1 MFFNLKRNTKVKRKE
16 QKKMTKTFKKMI
28 SVIVTLVM
36 VMAMATVAFAA
47 DENYSITITKNDTND
62 TATHRYDVYQIFQ
75 GEVVDNK
82 LGNISW
88 GADVKTTD
96 TTLYSDL
103 SAALG
108 KTVASVDDVL
118 GELTKLSDD
127 HANLDKFA
135 EAISKHLDGTPVKT
149 ATLKASASSKTV
161 TITGVDAGYYLVSDT
176 VIADASGAQQGE
188 IVNPNAV
195 SKFILQVASDTQVAI
210 TTKEVLPSLDKKIVD
225 KGGNRVSKNT
235 ASIGEDVD
243 FEITT
248 AVPDLTNKGY
258 DEIYKFVITDTLS
271 DGLTFK
277 GASSVTVKLDGTEL
291 TQGNDTDIKD
301 YKVVATADGFKIVFN
316 SSKMYTWGTTAA
328 SIGDAIV
335 VSYKATLNENAVIT
349 DAGNPNTAKLI
360 YSNNPNEEYDGTTDD
375 FGPDDPKGETPEVT
389 TITYTTKVRL
399 EKVDKTDNTKHLAGA
414 VFTLTGTVADKV
426 VTNGTRYVPADAG
439 TYYKLVDG
447 TYTTTAPETPDDPRY
462 DGDIKYEKQT
472 FTGEVEEIGVG
483 ETTLDIEVGPDGI
496 IDLSH
501 LGAGTYTLTE
511 KDAPAGYVKDPNPHT
526 LTINC
531 DVSGTNPVW
540 TYTFDNTDIKDAD
553 ELIGVIVFENKKPTD
568 LPSTGGIGTTVFYV
582 AGSVMLAAGAALIVW
597 KKRLGSEEK

>member
-1 MFFNLKRNTKVKRKE
+1 MVFNLKRNTKVKRKE

-75 GEVVDNK
+75 GQVVDNK

-103 SAALG
+103 STALG

-195 SKFILQVASDTQVAI
+195 SKFILQVASDTVVPV
-210 TTKEVLPSLDKKIVD
+210 TTKEVLPSLDKKIKD
-225 KGGNRVSKNT
+225 KGGNSVSKNT
-235 ASIGEDVD
+235 ASIGEDID

-271 DGLTFK
+271 AGLTFK

-389 TITYTTKVRL
+389 TITYTTKVVL
-399 EKVDKTDNTKHLAGA
+399 EKVDKNDHTKHLAGA
-414 VFTLTGTVADKV
+414 VFTVQGTAADKV
-426 VTNGTRYVPADAG
+426 VINGTRYVADADG
-439 TYYKLVDG
+439 TYYKLIDG
-447 TYTTTAPETPDDPRY
+447 TYTTTPPETADDPRY
-462 DGDIKYEKQT
+462 DGNTKYIKESFTDVDEKQASESALT
-472 FTGEVEEIGVG
+472 
-483 ETTLDIEVGPDGI
+483 IEVGPDGK

-526 LTINC
+526 LIINC
-531 DVSGTNPVW
+531 DVTGTNPVW
-540 TYTFDNTDIKDAD
+540 SYTFDSNDIFDTDAQLPI
-553 ELIGVIVFENKKPTD
+553 IVFENKKPTD

>member
-1 MFFNLKRNTKVKRKE
+1 
-16 QKKMTKTFKKMI
+16 MTKTFKKMI

-75 GEVVDNK
+75 GQVVDNK

-210 TTKEVLPSLDKKIVD
+210 TTKEVLPSLDKKIKD
-225 KGGNRVSKNT
+225 KGGNSVSKNT

-248 AVPDLTNKGY
+248 AVPDLTKKGY

-389 TITYTTKVRL
+389 TITYTTKVVL
-399 EKVDKTDNTKHLAGA
+399 EKVDKNDHTKHLAGA
-414 VFTLTGTVADKV
+414 VFTVQGTAADKV
-426 VTNGTRYVPADAG
+426 VINGTRYVADAAG
-439 TYYKLVDG
+439 TYYKLIDG
-447 TYTTTAPETPDDPRY
+447 TYTTTPPETADDSRY
-462 DGDIKYEKQT
+462 DGNTKYIKESFTDVDEKQASESALT
-472 FTGEVEEIGVG
+472 
-483 ETTLDIEVGPDGI
+483 IEVGPDGK

-501 LGAGTYTLTE
+501 LGAGTYTITE
-511 KDAPAGYVKDPNPHT
+511 TVAPAGYVKDPNPHT
-526 LTINC
+526 LIINC
-531 DVSGTNPVW
+531 DVTGTNPVW
-540 TYTFDNTDIKDAD
+540 SYTFDSNDIFDTDAQLPI
-553 ELIGVIVFENKKPTD
+553 IVFENKKPTD
-568 LPSTGGIGTTVFYV
+568 LPSTGGVGTTVFYV

-597 KKRLGSEEK
+597 KKRLGAEEK

>member
-1 MFFNLKRNTKVKRKE
+1 
-16 QKKMTKTFKKMI
+16 MTKTFKKMI

-75 GEVVDNK
+75 GQVVDNK

-210 TTKEVLPSLDKKIVD
+210 TTKEVLPSLDKKIKD
-225 KGGNRVSKNT
+225 KGGNSVSKNT

-316 SSKMYTWGTTAA
+316 STKMYTWGTTAA

-399 EKVDKTDNTKHLAGA
+399 EKVDKNDNTKHLAGA

-472 FTGEVEEIGVG
+472 FTGEVAEIEAGK
-483 ETTLDIEVGPDGI
+483 TTLDIEVGPDGI

-526 LTINC
+526 LTIAC

>member
-1 MFFNLKRNTKVKRKE
+1 MVFNLKRNTKVKRKE

-75 GEVVDNK
+75 GQVVDNK

-210 TTKEVLPSLDKKIVD
+210 TTKEVLPSLDKKIKD
-225 KGGNRVSKNT
+225 KGGNSVSKNT

-248 AVPDLTNKGY
+248 AVPDLTKKGY

-389 TITYTTKVRL
+389 TITYTTKVVL
-399 EKVDKTDNTKHLAGA
+399 EKVDKNDHTKHLAGA
-414 VFTLTGTVADKV
+414 VFTVQGTAADKV
-426 VTNGTRYVPADAG
+426 VINGTRYVADAAG
-439 TYYKLVDG
+439 TYYKLIDG
-447 TYTTTAPETPDDPRY
+447 TYTTTPPETADDSRY
-462 DGDIKYEKQT
+462 DGNTKYIKESFTDVDEKQASESALT
-472 FTGEVEEIGVG
+472 
-483 ETTLDIEVGPDGI
+483 IEVGPDGK

-501 LGAGTYTLTE
+501 LGAGTYTITE
-511 KDAPAGYVKDPNPHT
+511 TVAPAGYVKDPNPHT
-526 LTINC
+526 LIINC
-531 DVSGTNPVW
+531 DVTGTNPVW
-540 TYTFDNTDIKDAD
+540 SYTFDSNDIFDTDAQLPI
-553 ELIGVIVFENKKPTD
+553 IVFENKKPTD
-568 LPSTGGIGTTVFYV
+568 LPSTGGVGTTVFYV

-597 KKRLGSEEK
+597 KKRLGAEEK